1 MRVHVTAAR
10 LADVGRYHRDA
21 LPFASAL
28 GARLSL
34 KETRA
39 HPGRCGRAEKRR
51 IGERVIFFRSKDGGI
66 DSRRSPDES
75 DTTERAHDPPRFASL
90 KKTKIAWSRLRG
102 KRGFM
107 LDRKIG
113 REDSSE
119 SGEDGSLGRASRR
132 QTSARDRNVLGHG
145 LVSPQ
150 RNGRTKSASSALKRR
165 FRQAVHQGQFLVE
178 AGVLRTAAPL
188 TFLLPRER
196 VKKRLGTR
204 TVRKMRAMY
213 NQSTST
219 QASTNV

>member
-1 MRVHVTAAR
+1 
-10 LADVGRYHRDA
+10 
-21 LPFASAL
+21 
-28 GARLSL
+28 
-34 KETRA
+34 
-39 HPGRCGRAEKRR
+39 
-51 IGERVIFFRSKDGGI
+51 
-66 DSRRSPDES
+66 
-75 DTTERAHDPPRFASL
+75 
-90 KKTKIAWSRLRG
+90 
-102 KRGFM
+102 M
-107 LDRKIG
+107 LDRKIE

-132 QTSARDRNVLGHG
+132 QNERERQERSWSWPSQSAK
-145 LVSPQ
+145 
-150 RNGRTKSASSALKRR
+150 NGRTKSASSALKRR